1 MVQIENKKKKNAQ
14 PELENMI
21 VSVVGKTAQLLFYLQ
36 ILPVHH
42 WRNLI
47 KTHTMTTT
55 QQCPLFLVPVARQPY
70 IHSHFNVF
78 TMMTTSPQWQWSLKF
93 VQTAK

>member
-1 MVQIENKKKKNAQ
+1 MVQIENPKKNVQ

-21 VSVVGKTAQLLFYLQ
+21 ASVVGKTAQLLFYLQ
-36 ILPVHH
+36 ILLVRH

-47 KTHTMTTT
+47 KTYYDRLST
-55 QQCPLFLVPVARQPY
+55 VPIIFGPNGQPY

-78 TMMTTSPQWQWSLKF
+78 TMTTTSPQWQWSLKF
-93 VQTAK
+93 VPTAK